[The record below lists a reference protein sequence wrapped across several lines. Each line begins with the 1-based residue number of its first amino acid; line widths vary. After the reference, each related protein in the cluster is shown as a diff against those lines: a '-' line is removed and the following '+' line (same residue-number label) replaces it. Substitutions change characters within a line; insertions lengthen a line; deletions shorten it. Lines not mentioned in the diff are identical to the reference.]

1 MNQKKQLIG
10 LSIVL
15 VVLVGRYGVL
25 QATNAPKDQEE
36 IAVQQVDQ
44 VIGFEEKAMKSI
56 DIASGENQ
64 VTLMP
69 VEEKTEA
76 TEEEESVTYYTWKV
90 EGGEG
95 LVLRQDTIN
104 TMGERILGISASRT
118 IENGDLES
126 FGLNAPMMTL
136 TYTTKEDQV
145 ETLVIGNKTP
155 DEGSY
160 YVMREADPDKVYLV
174 DSYTF
179 QDASPYFEDYREKT
193 VGTIP
198 KDTLTALTISG
209 DGMETYQ
216 MKLEGEAIL
225 LAPNAEPLLMD
236 GNKYSEVISA
246 LPMLTVDGF
255 IEDHAVDTSQYGLDT
270 PSFTIE
276 VSYTELDTNENPTHQ
291 TKTYKWGDPYKEGTR
306 YFMIE
311 GETAVYTMKDA
322 FIEELVAKL
331 DVFELSEKYV
341 CIPSINEVS
350 EVAVE
355 IGGKSYQLAIQRE
368 EIQVEKAKVEEGTN
382 AAETETQM
390 KCTYFING
398 KEVDEERFKDVYA
411 ALIGIKSD
419 TELKDESIE
428 ETENE
433 VVAFR
438 YTLLNEK
445 VKEAVFYPYDNQ
457 FYKTH
462 LGGNKIVGANTRQF
476 KGLQEKLEEVAP

>member
-1 MNQKKQLIG
+1 MKQKKQLIG

-15 VVLVGRYGVL
+15 VVLVGGYGVL
-25 QATNAPKDQEE
+25 QATNAPKEQEE
-36 IAVQQVDQ
+36 IAVQQVDE

-56 DIASGENQ
+56 VIASGENQ
-64 VTLMP
+64 VTLTP

-76 TEEEESVTYYTWKV
+76 TEEEESVTYYTWKL

-104 TMGERILGISASRT
+104 TMSERILDISATRT

-136 TYTTKEDQV
+136 TYTTKDNQV

-160 YVMREADPDKVYLV
+160 YVMRQIDTNKVYLV
-174 DSYTF
+174 DNYTF

-209 DGMETYQ
+209 EGIETYR
-216 MKLEGEAIL
+216 MKLEGEAML

-236 GNKYSEVISA
+236 GAKYSEVINA

-255 IEDHAVDTSQYGLDT
+255 IEDHAVDISQYGLDT
-270 PSFTIE
+270 PSLMIE
-276 VSYTELDTNENPTHQ
+276 VDYTELDTNEKPTHQ
-291 TKTYKWGDPYKEGTR
+291 TKTYKWGDTYKEGTR
-306 YFMIE
+306 YFIIE
-311 GETAVYTMKDA
+311 GEPAVYTMQDT

-341 CIPSINEVS
+341 CIPSIDEVS

-368 EIQVEKAKVEEGTN
+368 EIQVEKT
-382 AAETETQM
+382 ETEEEANASEIETQI

-398 KEVDEERFKDVYA
+398 KEVEEERFKDVYA
-411 ALIGIKSD
+411 ALIGIKAD

-428 ETENE
+428 EKEST

-438 YTLLNEK
+438 YTLLNEEA
-445 VKEAVFYPYDNQ
+445 KEAVFYPYDNQ